1 MEYYRIRRT
10 RDEKSKAM
18 KMRDSYRR
26 RYIRD
31 EYYDY
36 RKAVKDDIINFL
48 EENEDRIK
56 DMTKD
61 EIIEFVN
68 DEGWTDDYVTGN
80 ESGSYTF
87 NREKAKEYVLA
98 NFDLL
103 RESADEFDSKNQY
116 ADWLFGENWEA
127 LNVSIRCYLLG
138 QEAEEAVD
146 EYLRDKK

>member
-1 MEYYRIRRT
+1 MKYYRIRRT

-36 RKAVKDDIINFL
+36 RKAVKDDIVEFL
-48 EENEDRIK
+48 RENKDEIK
-56 DMTKD
+56 DMARD
-61 EIIEFVN
+61 EIVDFVN
-68 DEGWTDDYVTGN
+68 DEAFDDDSVTGN

-87 NREKAKEYVLA
+87 NRGKAKEYVLA

-116 ADWLFGENWEA
+116 ADWLFDENWEA
-127 LNVSIRCYLLG
+127 LDVSIRCYLLG